1 MNAPSVTANTEIPET
16 AAASGF
22 PPTAYRF
29 FPNVVLFQMNHTI
42 MIAANAHKIIV
53 GNPFTLG
60 IIIFGMVASIE
71 PKDTPFVAYVTKP
84 KITSMF
90 AIVDMNGCIL
100 NFAVKNPAILVNTV
114 HKTIHTTNAKTTLPP
129 VVILREAVAVHAVIP
144 AVLPVRQ
151 VVVLQEE
158 DRYSIQ

>member
-1 MNAPSVTANTEIPET
+1 
-16 AAASGF
+16 
-22 PPTAYRF
+22 
-29 FPNVVLFQMNHTI
+29 MNHTI

-60 IIIFGMVASIE
+60 IIILGMVASIE
-71 PKDTPFVAYVTKP
+71 PKATPFVAYVTKP

-129 VVILREAVAVHAVIP
+129 TGIFVKSKVCPNTVPVFIP
-144 AVLPVRQ
+144 
-151 VVVLQEE
+151 
-158 DRYSIQ
+158 